1 MPVLLIT
8 GASRG
13 IGAATARMAAKRG
26 YDVAV
31 NYVRDKAA
39 ADAVVEDIEAAG
51 RKGVAIQG
59 DMAQEADIERLFDT
73 AAKALGP
80 ITHFVYNSGIVGR
93 ISRLDAVETQTLREV
108 IDLNIFGALVSL
120 RTAIRR
126 MSKAFGGPGG
136 AIVLI
141 GSATATI
148 GAPNDYVWYAA
159 SKAAVE
165 IMAMGAAKEV
175 AKDGLR
181 INTVAPGPIDTE
193 IHEPGR
199 LDRIMAF
206 VPIGRAGTPDEVAEA
221 VLFMLSD
228 GASNITGTTLRVGG
242 GR

>member
-1 MPVLLIT
+1 MPVLLVT
-8 GASRG
+8 GGSRG
-13 IGAATARMAAKRG
+13 IGAAIARLGAKRG

-39 ADAVVEDIEAAG
+39 ADAVVKDVEAAG
-51 RKGVAIQG
+51 RKAVAIQG

-126 MSKAFGGPGG
+126 MSKAFGGSGG

-141 GSATATI
+141 GSATATL

-165 IMAMGAAKEV
+165 TMAIGAAKEV
-175 AKDGLR
+175 AREGLR
-181 INTVAPGPIDTE
+181 VNTVAPGPIDTD

-199 LDRIMAF
+199 LDRIIPN

>member
-31 NYVRDKAA
+31 NYVRDKSA
-39 ADAVVEDIEAAG
+39 ADGVVKDVEAEG
-51 RKGVAIQG
+51 RRAVAIQG
-59 DMAQEADIERLFDT
+59 DMAQEADIERLFEET
-73 AAKALGP
+73 KAALGP
-80 ITHFVYNSGIVGR
+80 ITHFVYNSGIVGH
-93 ISRLDAVETQTLREV
+93 ISRLDAVETKTLREV
-108 IDLNIFGALVSL
+108 LDLNVLGALISM
-120 RTAIRR
+120 RTAIRH
-126 MSKAFGGPGG
+126 MSTAHGGKGG

-141 GSATATI
+141 GSATASL

-165 IMAMGAAKEV
+165 TIAVGAAKEV
-175 AKDGLR
+175 AKEGMR
-181 INTVAPGPIDTE
+181 VNTVAPGPIDTE

-199 LDRIMAF
+199 LDRIMPF
-206 VPIGRAGTPDEVAEA
+206 VPIGRAGTPEEVAEA
-221 VLFMLSD
+221 VLFLLSD
-228 GASNITGTTLRVGG
+228 AASNITGTTLRVAG

>member
-39 ADAVVEDIEAAG
+39 ADAVVKDIEAAG
-51 RKGVAIQG
+51 RKAVAIQG

-165 IMAMGAAKEV
+165 TMAMGAAKEV

-181 INTVAPGPIDTE
+181 VNTVAPGPIDTD

>member
-1 MPVLLIT
+1 MPVLLVT
-8 GASRG
+8 GGSRG
-13 IGAATARMAAKRG
+13 IGAAIARLGAKRG

-31 NYVRDKAA
+31 NYVRGKDA
-39 ADAVVEDIEAAG
+39 ADAVVKDIEAEG
-51 RKGVAIQG
+51 RKAVAIQG

-93 ISRLDAVETQTLREV
+93 ISRLDAVATQTLREV
-108 IDLNIFGALVSL
+108 IDLNVLGALISL

-126 MSKAFGGPGG
+126 MSTARGGPGG

-141 GSATATI
+141 GSATASI

-159 SKAAVE
+159 SKAAVDT
-165 IMAMGAAKEV
+165 MAIGAAKEV
-175 AKDGLR
+175 AKEGLR
-181 INTVAPGPIDTE
+181 VNVVAPGPIDTG

-199 LDRIMAF
+199 LDRIMPF
-206 VPIGRAGTPDEVAEA
+206 VPIGRAGTPEEVAEA

>member
-39 ADAVVEDIEAAG
+39 ADAVVKDIEAAG
-51 RKGVAIQG
+51 RKAVAIQG
-59 DMAQEADIERLFDT
+59 DMAQEVDIERLFDT

-165 IMAMGAAKEV
+165 TMAMGAAKEV

-181 INTVAPGPIDTE
+181 VNTVAPGPIDTE